1 MKHLFLF
8 ISFISANLSFSNVNS
23 IEINS
28 LTFVNNGKTDF
39 SKIYENSENLKEN
52 IEILFNKDFL
62 DHAYTRA
69 YDIDAD
75 FEFYWSKNKMNW
87 HFIDLNNDKIN
98 ELLFLSNPSG
108 KPDLYSLTE
117 LYVKKNNRF
126 KLIYSESGAIYA
138 YKIHK
143 NTKEIVLF
151 HHKFP
156 CCSSKSNNIDMIRVI
171 NGKIKLRKKYFIA
184 NSEILK
190 SNYIPKS
197 VHYDI
202 KFHYLTKETTLR
214 WSSNNLSKKTGNFLN
229 ENIIAFYPSKAPY
242 KVLFSNRKWNYVLF
256 YEAPLKSKK
265 STSAINPDNFSDVYV
280 YGWIE
285 KER

>member
-1 MKHLFLF
+1 MTK
-8 ISFISANLSFSNVNS
+8 NLVLVLWKVNS

-171 NGKIKLRKKYFIA
+171 NGKIKLRKEEMTKVYPSLLIA
-184 NSEILK
+184 SRLLGWRAKMPFDKGILK
-190 SNYIPKS
+190 TIS
-197 VHYDI
+197 
-202 KFHYLTKETTLR
+202 
-214 WSSNNLSKKTGNFLN
+214 
-229 ENIIAFYPSKAPY
+229 FY
-242 KVLFSNRKWNYVLF
+242 N
-256 YEAPLKSKK
+256 
-265 STSAINPDNFSDVYV
+265 
-280 YGWIE
+280 
-285 KER
+285 